1 MKKSELV
8 ATIIFRIMVGTF
20 WAFILYKLPP
30 LTPRMAVILLLMST
44 VILGYACGG
53 DWLAIKLFRSLTGYT
68 IGGSSTQSQNS
79 TDPAAPAT
87 ANARQAAPHVPH
99 WLTIL
104 AFMIV
109 VVMAYLKYQAL

>member
-68 IGGSSTQSQNS
+68 IDGQATQSQDA
-79 TDPAAPAT
+79 TDTAAPDT
-87 ANARQAAPHVPH
+87 ASASKAAPHVPH

-104 AFMIV
+104 AVMIV